1 MKFMIWMVVFM
12 KQITKYA
19 IAMAVAK
26 RARQITTDA
35 LIHGVLLDKNA
46 VDTATKEF
54 NRGEFSIVS
63 D

>member
-1 MKFMIWMVVFM
+1 MERV
-12 KQITKYA
+12 TRYA

-35 LIHGVLLDKNA
+35 LIHGILLDKNA

-54 NRGEFSIVS
+54 SNGKFSIVS
-63 D
+63 DK